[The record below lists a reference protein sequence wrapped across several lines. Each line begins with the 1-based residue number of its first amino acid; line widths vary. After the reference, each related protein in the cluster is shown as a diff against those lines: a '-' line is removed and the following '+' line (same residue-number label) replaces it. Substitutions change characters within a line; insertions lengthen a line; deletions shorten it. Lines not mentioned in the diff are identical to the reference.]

1 MTKVLAMILAGG
13 LGQRLSILAEERAK
27 PAVIY
32 GGKYR
37 IMDFALS
44 NCVNSGITKVGV
56 LTQYRPRSLNDHIG
70 IGRPWDLDRTEGGV
84 FLLQPYMGRQ
94 GSDWYK
100 GTADA
105 VYQNLYFVEESIV
118 EHVIVLA
125 GDHIYNMRYDDMVAF
140 HKMKGAEVTLGV
152 TEIIPQDTSRFGMVT
167 LDGEDRVVSFQ
178 EKPKEPVGN
187 CISMGIYVF
196 NKETLIECL
205 EADAHRP
212 SSHDFGRDIMP
223 SLVPK
228 GRVYGYRFQG
238 YWRDIGTVEA
248 YWQANMD
255 LLVELPELNLYGPD
269 VVRTPSS
276 EKPPAKVGSR
286 AYISRSLICH
296 GCIINGYVEHSV
308 LSPGAY
314 VEEGAVVRDSILFDD
329 AHVEADAAINRC
341 IVDKEVWIGRGC
353 QVGYGDDNTPNRE
366 EPGVLSTGIT
376 LVGKRAR
383 LPAGLR
389 VGRNCKID
397 PAVREENFK
406 DMVVPSGETV
416 SGSNV
421 RMRRLI

>member
-1 MTKVLAMILAGG
+1 MVLAGG

-27 PAVIY
+27 PAVIF

-37 IMDFALS
+37 IIDFALS

-56 LTQYRPRSLNDHIG
+56 LTQYRPRSLNHHIG

-84 FLLQPYMGRQ
+84 FLLQPYVGRQ

-105 VYQNLYFVEESIV
+105 VYQNVYFIEESPV
-118 EHVIVLA
+118 EQVLLLA
-125 GDHIYNMRYDDMVAF
+125 GDHVYNMRYDDMIAF
-140 HKMKGAEVTLGV
+140 HRMKGAEVTLGV
-152 TEIIPQDTSRFGMVT
+152 TETLPQEASRFGAVT
-167 LDGEDRVVSFQ
+167 LGDDDRVIAFE
-178 EKPKEPVGN
+178 EKPPKPKGDL
-187 CISMGIYVF
+187 ISMGIYVF
-196 NKETLIECL
+196 NTATLIECL
-205 EADAHRP
+205 EADAHRA
-212 SSHDFGRDIMP
+212 SRHDFGRDIIP
-223 SLVPK
+223 SLIPAGKVC
-228 GRVYGYRFQG
+228 GYRFTG

-269 VVRTPSS
+269 IIRTRSS
-276 EKPPAKVGSR
+276 ERPPAKIGAR

-308 LSPGAY
+308 LSPGVY

-329 AHVEADAAINRC
+329 VHVEPDASVNRS
-341 IVDKEVWIGRGC
+341 IVDKEVWVGRGC
-353 QVGYGDDNTPNRE
+353 QVGYGEDDTPNRE
-366 EPGVLSTGIT
+366 EPQILNTGIT

-397 PAVREENFK
+397 PAVREDSFK
-406 DMVVPSGETV
+406 DMVISSGETV
-416 SGSNV
+416 ASQGGH
-421 RMRRLI
+421 MRRLI

>member
-1 MTKVLAMILAGG
+1 MILAGG

-27 PAVIY
+27 PAVIF

-37 IMDFALS
+37 IIDFALS
-44 NCVNSGITKVGV
+44 NCVNSGISKVGV
-56 LTQYRPRSLNDHIG
+56 LTQYRPRSLNHHIG

-84 FLLQPYMGRQ
+84 FLLQPYVGRY

-105 VYQNLYFVEESIV
+105 VYQNLYFVEESPV
-118 EHVIVLA
+118 DHVLILA
-125 GDHIYNMRYDDMVAF
+125 GDHVYNMRYDDMIAF
-140 HKMKGAEVTLGV
+140 HKMKGGAVTLGI
-152 TEIIPQDTSRFGMVT
+152 TETLPEEASRFGIVT
-167 LDGEDRVVSFQ
+167 LDEEDRVVDFL
-178 EKPKEPVGN
+178 EKPKEPAGN
-187 CISMGIYVF
+187 LVSMGIYVF
-196 NKETLIECL
+196 NKQTLIECL
-205 EADAHRP
+205 EADAHR
-212 SSHDFGRDIMP
+212 SGDHDFGRDITP
-223 SLVPK
+223 GLVP
-228 GRVYGYRFQG
+228 GGGVFGYRFRG

-269 VVRTPSS
+269 FIRTPSS
-276 EKPPAKVGSR
+276 ERPPAKIGSR

-308 LSPGAY
+308 LSPGVY

-329 AHVEADAAINRC
+329 VHVEAHTSINRAV
-341 IVDKEVWIGRGC
+341 IDKDVCVGRGC
-353 QVGYGDDNTPNRE
+353 QVGYGEDYTPNHE
-366 EPGVLSTGIT
+366 EPSILYTGIT

-397 PAVREENFK
+397 PAVREESFVE
-406 DMVVPSGETV
+406 MVVPSGETI
-416 SGSNV
+416 GNKDTH
-421 RMRRLI
+421 MRRLI

>member
-1 MTKVLAMILAGG
+1 VTKVMAMILAGG

-27 PAVIY
+27 PAVIF

-37 IMDFALS
+37 IIDFTLS
-44 NCVNSGITKVGV
+44 NCVNSGISKVGV
-56 LTQYRPRSLNDHIG
+56 LTQYRPRSLNHHIG

-84 FLLQPYMGRQ
+84 FLLQPYMGRN

-105 VYQNLYFVEESIV
+105 VNQNLYFVEESPV
-118 EHVIVLA
+118 DHVLVLA
-125 GDHIYNMRYDDMVAF
+125 GDHVYNMSYDDMIAF
-140 HKMKGAEVTLGV
+140 HKMKGADVTLGT
-152 TEIIPQDTSRFGMVT
+152 TETLPEETSRFGIVT
-167 LDGEDRVVSFQ
+167 LDEEDRVTDFK
-178 EKPKEPVGN
+178 EKPKDPTAN
-187 CISMGIYVF
+187 LISMGIYVF

-212 SSHDFGRDIMP
+212 SSHDFGRDIIP
-223 SLVPK
+223 SLVPTGK
-228 GRVYGYRFQG
+228 VYGYRFRG

-269 VVRTPSS
+269 VIRTPRS
-276 EKPPAKVGSR
+276 EQPPAKIGAR

-308 LSPGAY
+308 LSPGVY

-329 AHVEADAAINRC
+329 VHVEANASINRS
-341 IVDKEVWIGRGC
+341 ILDKEVSVGQGC
-353 QVGYGDDNTPNRE
+353 QVGYGEDNTPNRD
-366 EPGVLSTGIT
+366 EPTILNTGIT

-397 PAVREENFK
+397 PAVPEESFRE
-406 DMVVPSGETV
+406 MVVPSGETIA
-416 SGSNV
+416 SKDAH
-421 RMRRLI
+421 MRRLI